1 VTADGR
7 KLPRANEGGTMKARA
22 WVDGG
27 SRGNPGDAG
36 CGVLLELDGVREEH
50 YLFLGRTTNNVAEY
64 AGLLAA
70 LERARAAGATEIEVH
85 SDSELLV
92 KQVTGAYRVR
102 QPHLQR
108 LWLAAQQLARGFAR
122 FSFRHVRREGNAEAD
137 RLANRAMDT
146 GESTLPL
153 PKGLA

>member
-1 VTADGR
+1 M
-7 KLPRANEGGTMKARA
+7 RATA

-36 CGVLLELDGVREEH
+36 CGIVLELGGAREQH
-50 YLFLGRTTNNVAEY
+50 HLYIGRATNNVAEY

-70 LERARAAGATEIEVH
+70 LERATAAGVTEITVH

-92 KQVTGAYRVR
+92 KQMTGAYRVK

-108 LWLAAQQLARGFAR
+108 LWLAAQQLARAFAR
-122 FSFRHVRREGNAEAD
+122 FSARHVPRATNAEAD
-137 RLANRAMDT
+137 ALANLAMD
-146 GESTLPL
+146 ERSSTLPR
-153 PKGLA
+153 PKALT